1 MLLKFPLLIFVVIG
15 YNVLVFTSGIA
26 LQDQLFSLNMMSGGV
41 WSFSVAD
48 AILCLALVLLF
59 VEILKATRTDSS
71 SIIDHALS
79 TLVFIGCLVEFILVD
94 KAVTSTF
101 FFITLISLIDV
112 VAGYSITIRAA
123 RRDFAMGPRGEY

>member
-1 MLLKFPLLIFVVIG
+1 MLLKFPLLIFVVIA

-41 WSFSVAD
+41 WSFSIAD
-48 AILCLALVLLF
+48 AILSFTLILLF
-59 VEILKATRTDSS
+59 IEILKATRTDSS

-101 FFITLISLIDV
+101 FFITLICLIDV

-123 RRDFAMGPRGEY
+123 RRDFAMGSRGEY

>member
-1 MLLKFPLLIFVVIG
+1 MLLKFPLLIFAVIV
-15 YNVLVFTSGIA
+15 YNVLVFATGFS

-48 AILCLALVLLF
+48 AVISFALALLF
-59 VEILKATRTDSS
+59 IEILKATRTDSS

-79 TLVFIGCLVEFILVD
+79 TLVFIGCLVEFILVG

-101 FFITLISLIDV
+101 FFITVICLIDV
-112 VAGYSITIRAA
+112 IAGYSITIRAA
-123 RRDFAMGPRGEY
+123 RRDFAMGGRGDY